1 MTDNPTPADRP
12 GSNIPAVN
20 VYAAYASTNNS
31 VAADPRMGQLPVKN
45 QQMKKFLSMWLLG
58 QLSLSCLLCWSTLC
72 LSVAEMMS
80 FMMRPLVT
88 NHTLLVLYRPN
99 EN

>member
-31 VAADPRMGQLPVKN
+31 VAADPRMGQLPVK
-45 QQMKKFLSMWLLG
+45 KPADEEI
-58 QLSLSCLLCWSTLC
+58 
-72 LSVAEMMS
+72 SVNVVVGSIIVIMLIVLVY
-80 FMMRPLVT
+80 FMFVSSRDDVFYDATASYQPHLVGAVQT
-88 NHTLLVLYRPN
+88 
-99 EN
+99 